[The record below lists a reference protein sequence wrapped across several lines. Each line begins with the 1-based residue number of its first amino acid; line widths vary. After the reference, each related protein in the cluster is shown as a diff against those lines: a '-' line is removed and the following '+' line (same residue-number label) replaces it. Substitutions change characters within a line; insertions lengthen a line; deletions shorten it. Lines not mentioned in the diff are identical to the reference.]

1 MALNC
6 MTKVTITDVIS
17 WRDDEA
23 EYASTESHEGKAAA
37 MRAYADEH
45 EDKIELHT
53 WTSDKL
59 PFTCSFSL
67 PYPEEEL
74 VEQAKE
80 KFIEVA
86 GLEYDL
92 IKPDEVEYEIN

>member
-23 EYASTESHEGKAAA
+23 QFAGDASHEGDAATH
-37 MRAYADEH
+37 RAYADEH
-45 EDKIELHT
+45 EAKIELHT

-67 PYPEEEL
+67 PYPEDEL